1 SSAQLRTSD
10 RVDGS
15 RTTTR
20 TNTQGGAMN
29 QLLERVRPLI
39 DMNIPTELLLLGLDR
54 TTRYTDTQVGE
65 AMRYVITAG
74 DLGEEQEEIEF
85 IPLPEP
91 AEAPVQE
98 PSPEPAPAEPVP
110 A

>member
-1 SSAQLRTSD
+1 
-10 RVDGS
+10 
-15 RTTTR
+15 
-20 TNTQGGAMN
+20 MN
-29 QLLERVRPLI
+29 PLI
-39 DMNIPTELLLLGLDR
+39 DRIRPLVDLNYPTELLLLALDR
-54 TTRYTDTQVGE
+54 TTRYTNTEVGE

-98 PSPEPAPAEPVP
+98 PSPAPAEPVP

>member
-1 SSAQLRTSD
+1 
-10 RVDGS
+10 
-15 RTTTR
+15 
-20 TNTQGGAMN
+20 MN
-29 QLLERVRPLI
+29 PLIEGIRPLI
-39 DMNIPTELLLLGLDR
+39 NDNIPTEWIALSINH
-54 TTRYTDTQVGE
+54 TPKFTDAQKDE
-65 AMRYVITAG
+65 AMTYLYTTITGG

-85 IPLPEP
+85 VPLPEP

>member
-1 SSAQLRTSD
+1 
-10 RVDGS
+10 
-15 RTTTR
+15 
-20 TNTQGGAMN
+20 MN
-29 QLLERVRPLI
+29 PLI
-39 DMNIPTELLLLGLDR
+39 DRIQQVQDLPVWWLIEAIDR
-54 TTRYTDTQVGE
+54 TTRYTDQQKEE
-65 AMRYVITAG
+65 AMRYVIITAG

-98 PSPEPAPAEPVP
+98 PSPAPAEPVP

>member
-1 SSAQLRTSD
+1 
-10 RVDGS
+10 
-15 RTTTR
+15 
-20 TNTQGGAMN
+20 MN
-29 QLLERVRPLI
+29 PLI
-39 DMNIPTELLLLGLDR
+39 DRIRQVIDLPVWWLIDAIDR
-54 TTRYTDTQVGE
+54 TTRYTDQQKEE
-65 AMRYVITAG
+65 AMRYVIITAG

-98 PSPEPAPAEPVP
+98 PSPAPAEPVP

>member
-1 SSAQLRTSD
+1 M
-10 RVDGS
+10 
-15 RTTTR
+15 
-20 TNTQGGAMN
+20 NT
-29 QLLERVRPLI
+29 LIERLQPVRDLPIWWLAHAI
-39 DMNIPTELLLLGLDR
+39 NR
-54 TTRYTDTQVGE
+54 TTRYTDEEKAE
-65 AMRYVITAG
+65 AMRYINTITAG
-74 DLGEEQEEIEF
+74 DLGEELEEVEF